1 MWKRF
6 VRFGFRLL
14 YNELAWMYDLVAW
27 LVSFGRW
34 KMWGRTALKYVQGQ
48 RVLELAHGPG
58 HLLIALKRAGYDT
71 IGIDLS
77 ASMSK
82 QAARRLRRAD
92 IVVPLVVCRAQ
103 ALPFRAG
110 SFDSVIS
117 TFPTDYMYDPA
128 TLHEVVRV
136 TSGRGRWV
144 IVAAARLAGRTPH
157 ERLVEWLYRIT
168 GQRDSMEDEASIF
181 DALGMP
187 LRIESERIGR
197 SEVTLLIADKV
208 QAA

>member
-14 YNELAWMYDLVAW
+14 YHELAWAYDFVSW
-27 LVSFGRW
+27 MVSFGQW
-34 KMWGRTALKYVQGQ
+34 KTWCRSALKYVQGR

-58 HLLIALKRAGYDT
+58 HLLIALKQAGYDA

-77 ASMSK
+77 AAMSR
-82 QAARRLRRAD
+82 QAMRRLRRARMNA
-92 IVVPLVVCRAQ
+92 PLVRCCAQ
-103 ALPFRAG
+103 ALPFRAD
-110 SFDSVIS
+110 SFDSVVS

-128 TLHEVVRV
+128 TLREAARV
-136 TSGRGRWV
+136 THERGRWV
-144 IVAAARLAGRTPH
+144 IVASARLAGRTPH

-168 GQRDSMEDEASIF
+168 GQREPMDDEGSIF
-181 DALGMP
+181 DAVGMP
-187 LRIESERIGR
+187 LRIESESIGR
-197 SEVTLLIADKV
+197 SEVTLLIAEKV